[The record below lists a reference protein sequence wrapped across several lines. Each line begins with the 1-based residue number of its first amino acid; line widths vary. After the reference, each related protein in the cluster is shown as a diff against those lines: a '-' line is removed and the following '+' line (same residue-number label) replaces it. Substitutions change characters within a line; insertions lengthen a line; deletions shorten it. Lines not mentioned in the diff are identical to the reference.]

1 MNPFNIA
8 LFKSPKWSTFP
19 HEASNKISWSIGNL
33 VPVKK
38 YFLDAGDRIQL
49 DLGQLTRFNPLLVP
63 VMDQYDLTV
72 DAFFVAARVLQSQV
86 KDGVFTKFWNY
97 SINLD
102 GSYQLPMKNAINLL
116 EEVNA
121 SLPFDCPLSES
132 LYEYLGYP
140 TFPNAFDML
149 MDWYPRVLVSHDDD
163 DAELYTDSFD
173 WLPRSRNA
181 MYTYLQR
188 FFSLDSEILDNSTI
202 TFDSAEYQLNN
213 SADWTSHASS
223 HPFVY
228 TFIVYLLR
236 RYYGLELDFTS
247 FAMFTASN
255 AYITFTR
262 ELRVSG
268 AALNTDSVIDW
279 TKFFNYK
286 KIDADSV
293 FNAYYNYL
301 VYGLFLEVAWSGET
315 EGLIFYGL
323 AQTIS
328 GLDSE
333 EVNDIY
339 LRAYWRIVADW
350 YTNLNVTGFTNDEQ
364 YSMYIYDELTADETL
379 NSSEFA
385 GGFSSP
391 SNNAF
396 VPFKRN
402 WKNDYFTSAFPNP
415 QSGTAVNI
423 PSNGTITDLRA
434 SAIWQKIK
442 EVAMYAGKRAI
453 DTWRA
458 VRGVKS
464 SNARYDMSE
473 PLKRFVFNVDINAVT
488 QTNQA
493 DISSQLKS
501 PVASWSG
508 QGVSAGS
515 RHFIDYISE
524 EPGIIMILASL
535 TPRAS
540 YYQGIDKFLTKG
552 KSLIDDYVYPEM
564 AKVGEQPI
572 KRSELF
578 YDVNIDG
585 SSIEGGTF
593 GYTRRYAEFMFDRS
607 EVHGEFKTSLNYWHS
622 ARKFDTAPSLGTDF
636 LQVDTQR
643 DNLNRVFATS
653 NPQNI
658 YSYFFFDARVVRAL
672 PKYITYGF

>member
-1 MNPFNIA
+1 MNPFNTA
-8 LFKSPKWSTFP
+8 LFKTPKWSTFD
-19 HEASNKISWSIGNL
+19 HSSSNKLSWSIGNL
-33 VPVKK
+33 IPIKK
-38 YFLDAGDRIQL
+38 YFLNAGERIQQ
-49 DLGQLTRFNPLLVP
+49 DLGQLTRFNPLQAP

-72 DAFFVAARVLQSQV
+72 DAFFVPCRVLQSQV

-97 SINLD
+97 TENLD
-102 GSYQLPMKNAINLL
+102 GTYRLPMLNVLQLL
-116 EEVNA
+116 ENVNQN
-121 SLPFDCPLSES
+121 LPFDCPLSES
-132 LYEYLGYP
+132 LYDYLGYP
-140 TFPNAFDML
+140 TFPNVYRML
-149 MDWYPRVLVSHDDD
+149 MDWYPKVIVSHNSEDSEDF
-163 DAELYTDSFD
+163 TDSFD
-173 WLPRSRNA
+173 WLPTSRNE
-181 MYTYLQR
+181 MYTYLQN
-188 FFSLDSEILDNSTI
+188 FFNLSSDVQDNSI
-202 TFDSAEYQLNN
+202 IIFDSLEYQLNN
-213 SADWTSHASS
+213 SVDWTTHAVS

-236 RYYGLELDFTS
+236 RYYGLELNFNS
-247 FAMFTASN
+247 FVMFTVSDAFV
-255 AYITFTR
+255 TFTR

-268 AALNTDSVIDW
+268 AAPDTNSVIDW

-286 KIDADSV
+286 KIDSDSV
-293 FNAYYNYL
+293 FKAYYNYL
-301 VYGLFLEVAWSGET
+301 VYGLFLEVAWSGDT
-315 EGLIFYGL
+315 QGLVFYGL
-323 AQTIS
+323 AQTLS
-328 GLDSE
+328 GLDSV

-364 YSMYIYDELTADETL
+364 YADYIYGDNSGNETF
-379 NSSEFA
+379 NYSDFVPVINA
-385 GGFSSP
+385 GDVVT
-391 SNNAF
+391 F

-423 PSNGTITDLRA
+423 PTNGTITDLRA

-442 EVAMYAGKRAI
+442 EKALYAGKRAI

-458 VRGVKS
+458 VFGVKS

-473 PLKRFVFNVDINAVT
+473 PIRRLVFNVDINAIT
-488 QTNQA
+488 QTNQS
-493 DISSQLKS
+493 DIDNQLKT

-515 RHFIDYISE
+515 RHFIDYTCE
-524 EPGIIMILASL
+524 EPGIVMILASV

-540 YYQGIDKFLTKG
+540 YFQGLDKFLTKG
-552 KSLIDDYVYPEM
+552 TSLIDDYIYPEM
-564 AKVGEQPI
+564 SKVGEQPV

-593 GYTRRYAEFMFDRS
+593 GYTRRYGEFMWDRS
-607 EVHGEFKTSLNYWHS
+607 EVHGEFKTSLDYWHS
-622 ARKFDTAPSLGTDF
+622 ARKFDVAPSLGLDF
-636 LQVDTQR
+636 LQVDSER

-658 YSYFFFDARVVRAL
+658 YSYFFFDTRIVRPI
-672 PKYITYGF
+672 PKYIDYEL

>member
-1 MNPFNIA
+1 MNPFNTA

-19 HEASNKISWSIGNL
+19 HEASNKISWSMGNL
-33 VPVKK
+33 IPIKK
-38 YFLDAGDRIQL
+38 YFLDAGDRIQI
-49 DLGQLTRFNPLLVP
+49 DLGQLTRFNPLQAP

-97 SINLD
+97 SVNLD
-102 GSYQLPMKNAINLL
+102 GTYKLPMKNALTL
-116 EEVNA
+116 FEEVND

-132 LYEYLGYP
+132 LYDYLGYP

-149 MDWYPRVLVSHDDD
+149 MDWYPKLLVSHDSQDS
-163 DAELYTDSFD
+163 ENYTDSFD
-173 WLPRSRNA
+173 WLPQSRDT
-181 MYTYLQR
+181 MYTYLQN
-188 FFSLDSEILDNSTI
+188 FFSLSSDILDESTI
-202 TFDSAEYQLNN
+202 TIDSALYQLNN
-213 SADWTSHASS
+213 SANWSNHAKS

-236 RYYGLELDFTS
+236 RYYGLELNFNS
-247 FAMFTASN
+247 FVMFTASN
-255 AYITFTR
+255 AYVSFVR
-262 ELRVSG
+262 DLRVSG
-268 AALNTDSVIDW
+268 SSPTASSVIDW

-293 FNAYYNYL
+293 FKAYYNYL

-323 AQTIS
+323 AQTLS
-328 GLDSE
+328 GLDPE
-333 EVNDIY
+333 DVNDVY

-350 YTNLNVTGFTNDEQ
+350 YTNLNVTGYTNDEQ
-364 YSMYIYDELTADETL
+364 FAYYLYGETGGDENE
-379 NSSEFA
+379 SSSDFLLVQ
-385 GGFSSP
+385 GY
-391 SNNAF
+391 NNIF

-415 QSGTAVNI
+415 QSGSAVNI
-423 PSNGTITDLRA
+423 PTNGTITDLRA

-473 PLKRFVFNVDINAVT
+473 PLRRVVFNVDINAIT
-488 QTNQA
+488 QTNQS

-501 PVASWSG
+501 PIASWSG

-515 RHFIDYISE
+515 KHFIDYTCE
-524 EPGIIMILASL
+524 EPGFIMILASL

-540 YYQGIDKFLTKG
+540 YYQGIDKFLMKG

-578 YDVNIDG
+578 YDVNVDG

-622 ARKFDTAPSLGTDF
+622 ARKFDTAPSLGTNF
-636 LQVDTQR
+636 LQVDTDR

-653 NPQNI
+653 NSQNV
-658 YSYFFFDARVVRAL
+658 YSYFFFDARAVRAL
-672 PKYITYGF
+672 PKYINYGL

>member
-1 MNPFNIA
+1 MNPFNTA
-8 LFKSPKWSTFP
+8 LFRSPKWSTFP

-33 VPVKK
+33 VPIKK
-38 YFLDAGDRIQL
+38 YFLDAGDRVLI
-49 DLGQLTRFNPLLVP
+49 DFGQLTRFNPLQAP

-72 DAFFVAARVLQSQV
+72 DAFFVATRVLQSQV

-102 GSYQLPMKNAINLL
+102 GTYRLPMKNAISLL
-116 EEVNA
+116 EEVNQ

-132 LYEYLGYP
+132 LYDYLGYP
-140 TFPNAFDML
+140 TFPNAFDVF
-149 MDWYPRVLVSHDDD
+149 MDWYPKVLVSHDSQDS
-163 DAELYTDSFD
+163 ENYTVSFD
-173 WLPRSRNA
+173 WLPTSRNE
-181 MYTYLQR
+181 MYTYLDN
-188 FFSLDSEILDNSTI
+188 FFGFQTEVEDNSTI
-202 TFDSAEYQLNN
+202 IFDSAQYQITN
-213 SADWTSHASS
+213 SADWTTHAVS

-236 RYYGLELDFTS
+236 RYYGLELNFNS

-255 AYITFTR
+255 AYISFVR
-262 ELRVSG
+262 DLCVSG
-268 AALNTDSVIDW
+268 ASQTTDSVIDW

-293 FNAYYNYL
+293 FKAYYNYL

-315 EGLIFYGL
+315 AGLIFYGL
-323 AQTIS
+323 AQTLS
-328 GLDSE
+328 GLDPE
-333 EVNDIY
+333 EVNDVY

-350 YTNLNVTGFTNDEQ
+350 YTNLNVTGYTNDEQ
-364 YSMYIYDELTADETL
+364 YNAYLYT
-379 NSSEFA
+379 SSD
-385 GGFSSP
+385 GFENTDSSVFLSP
-391 SNNAF
+391 GAASPEDIF

-423 PSNGTITDLRA
+423 PTNGTITDLRA
-434 SAIWQKIK
+434 SAIWQKVK
-442 EVAMYAGKRAI
+442 EIALYAGKRAI

-473 PLKRFVFNVDINAVT
+473 PLKRVVFNVDINAIT
-488 QTNQA
+488 QTNQS
-493 DISSQLKS
+493 DINTQLKS

-515 RHFIDYISE
+515 KHFIDYTCE
-524 EPGIIMILASL
+524 EPGIILILASL

-540 YYQGIDKFLTKG
+540 YYQGLDKFLTKG

-564 AKVGEQPI
+564 SKVGEQPI

-636 LQVDTQR
+636 LRVDSDR

-653 NPQNI
+653 NSQNI

-672 PKYITYGF
+672 PKFINYGF